1 MIKNL
6 LTFIKHDFVSQVFL
20 LNITLT
26 LIYAC
31 SLFDEVSNLTTSLCV
46 LGLIFSGFSSNKL
59 YKSKVTVRYELMLL
73 LPLFIFA
80 VCLTFGLIHK
90 YNEVGSLS
98 QLMTYTSLSR
108 LIDFAFCVALV
119 YGVFLGIMGFSCSF
133 SVKEHFNEAASNIRI
148 LTGNNP
154 EFVHYGI
161 TRYNKTFFTS
171 KSFVFDG
178 DGLIRQKSVIS
189 YQSLYNYIKAQNIHF
204 NALKD
209 DDFLLI
215 EMVQI

>member
-1 MIKNL
+1 MKTLINFLKN
-6 LTFIKHDFVSQVFL
+6 DFVTQVFSLNVLIAFFYVSFLFNEISALTQAFML
-20 LNITLT
+20 LAFI
-26 LIYAC
+26 IAGASVYK
-31 SLFDEVSNLTTSLCV
+31 LF
-46 LGLIFSGFSSNKL
+46 
-59 YKSKVTVRYELMLL
+59 KSRVTVRYELMLL

-80 VCLTFGLIHK
+80 TCLTFGLVHK
-90 YNEVGSLS
+90 YNEVESFN

-108 LIDFAFCVALV
+108 LIDFAVGASFV
-119 YGVFLGIMGFSCSF
+119 YGSFLGILGFSCSF

-148 LTGNNP
+148 LTGNHP

-178 DGLIRQKSVIS
+178 NGLIRHKSVIS